1 MEKCKLTDELLN
13 GVIEYIKS
21 GYSYL
26 NTKTKQRRWYDRWH
40 PELVKGVLY
49 YDGKPLI
56 PESQVTQFLE
66 AAVKQGMPLS
76 RDSAFKWLSARAYGF
91 KRKVV
96 QEYLQSLEAVQLLKK
111 RPFKNYRRN
120 LTQTREGDAQVLLAK
135 KFGGKT
141 VVGVDLIFLPRS
153 TENYPKEAWTKYKY
167 LYCAVVQQSGFCFC
181 YPMAR
186 KTAVEARRCARLLV
200 ADFKKKYGL
209 KIETMVFDLGTEFMK
224 EHKQYLQ
231 SQAIKMMT
239 VSKVWWVERKNSQ
252 LMRQIAFLRE
262 GLGYKWQ
269 HAFEN
274 ALAKINSTY
283 NRKIKMTPESV
294 TGEMLKKG
302 LTFHNRKLPLNPRP
316 KKQPNFKKGQRVR
329 HLLKS
334 AMDVNTV
341 LWKSY
346 NAFRD
351 RKTHVWSKTVYKIQD
366 KRKKGRL
373 FQYQVNNKW
382 FFPYQL
388 QLVKG
393 EVIKIQAPQPV
404 KRKVV
409 PKPKQKVAKAEI
421 SQSNLRRGTR
431 VRKKTQFYGR

>member
-1 MEKCKLTDELLN
+1 MEKCKLTDELIN
-13 GVIEYIKS
+13 NVIQFIKS
-21 GYSYL
+21 GYSYKDS
-26 NTKTKQRRWYDRWH
+26 KTKVRRWYERWT
-40 PELVKGVLY
+40 PVLFKGVLY
-49 YDGKPLI
+49 YNKKPLI
-56 PESQVTQFLE
+56 PESQVPLYLE
-66 AAVKQGMPLS
+66 AAVKEGMPLS
-76 RDSAFKWLSARAYGF
+76 RDSAFKWLGDRAYGF

-120 LTQTREGDAQVLLAK
+120 LTQTREGDAQVLLAR

-141 VVGVDLIFLPRS
+141 TVGADLIFLPRS

-167 LYCAVVQQSGFCFC
+167 IYCAVVQQSGYCFA
-181 YPMAR
+181 YPMSR

-231 SQAIKMMT
+231 QQEIKMMT

-302 LTFHNRKLPLNPRP
+302 LKLHNRKLPLNPRP
-316 KKQPNFKKGQRVR
+316 MKQPIFKLKQRVR

-334 AMDVNTV
+334 AMDVNSI
-341 LWKSY
+341 LHKSY

-351 RKTHVWSKTVYKIQD
+351 RKTHVWSKKVYTIGG

-373 FQYQVNNKW
+373 FQYWVNSKW

-388 QLVKG
+388 QLVRHN
-393 EVIKIQAPQPV
+393 VIKIHAPVPI
-404 KRKVV
+404 KKKVA
-409 PKPKQKVAKAEI
+409 PKPKKKVATAEI
-421 SQSNLRRGTR
+421 SQSNVRRGTR
-431 VRKKTQFYGR
+431 IRKQTQFYGM